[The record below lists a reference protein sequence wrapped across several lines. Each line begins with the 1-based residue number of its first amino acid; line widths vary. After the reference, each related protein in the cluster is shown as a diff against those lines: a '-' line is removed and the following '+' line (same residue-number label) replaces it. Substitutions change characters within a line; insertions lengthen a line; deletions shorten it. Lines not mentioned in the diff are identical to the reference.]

1 MPRPS
6 RSCSL
11 APLFVLLFAC
21 HFRSTLAQYDDHE
34 YILIT
39 SGTCTD
45 QNQGSAI
52 PTAGECDHALSILA
66 NAGADIRDTDS
77 ANTFSSSKPPG
88 CVPQTAGSS
97 HYTYFNSNGNSEYE
111 CGTSKRCV
119 CIYEPLCLVNQHVS
133 NGECLN
139 CVAGKTNAEGDNTK
153 SGDTDCDP
161 VLCSAN
167 QKVVANSCVECPAG
181 TTNGDGDNAA
191 GSNTNC
197 DPTLCTAN
205 QNVVSHACVT
215 CASGLV
221 REAGDDA
228 SGDDTACAVP
238 CQDTS
243 GWDDL
248 YSYTCVDY
256 RNNLWCEGNAVV
268 HNGYRNYGAEQNCC
282 GCGKGIVVC
291 LSNEHVVDHVC
302 TPCPVGTT
310 HPAGDAPSG

>member
-1 MPRPS
+1 MPRAHSKDIQHGHLHSMPRPS

-11 APLFVLLFAC
+11 VPLFVLLVAC
-21 HFRSTLAQYDDHE
+21 HFRSTIAQYDDHE
-34 YILIT
+34 YILIM
-39 SGTCTD
+39 SGKCTD
-45 QNQGSAI
+45 QNQGLAI
-52 PTAGECDHALSILA
+52 PTAGECDHALAILA

-77 ANTFSSSKPPG
+77 YNTFSSSKPPG

-97 HYTYFNSNGNSEYE
+97 HYTWFNTKGNSEFT

-133 NGECLN
+133 NGACLN
-139 CVAGKTNAEGDNTK
+139 CAAGKTNAKGDNTK

-161 VLCSAN
+161 I
-167 QKVVANSCVECPAG
+167 
-181 TTNGDGDNAA
+181 
-191 GSNTNC
+191 
-197 DPTLCTAN
+197 LCTAN
-205 QNVVSHACVT
+205 QHVQSHACVT

-248 YSYTCVDY
+248 YSYTCSDY
-256 RNNLWCEGNAVV
+256 RSNLWCAGNAVV

-302 TPCPVGTT
+302 TPCPVGTS